1 MLSYFNRLIIVIS
14 ICVIDCIV
22 EECDTRR
29 NESVQPRSH
38 FLKHNFKKNGSVL
51 AIYFRH
57 KDAKSTYFTTY
68 V

>member
-1 MLSYFNRLIIVIS
+1 MLSYFKRLIIVIS

-51 AIYFRH
+51 AVYP
-57 KDAKSTYFTTY
+57 A
-68 V
+68 